1 MLDKSISVRSACC
14 LLANLNSHAY
24 DYVARQKV
32 GGLHLNFFIVEQLPT
47 LPPDAY
53 AARCPWDKRQSLE
66 KWVSERV
73 LKLTCTAND
82 MIPLAKAAGF
92 DPPVHKWR
100 EEERADLVAELDAA
114 YFLLYALE
122 RDDVEYILSTFQGAG
137 RSEAGLIDGLS
148 PAQRTLGAYDRL
160 RELAR
165 VAKS

>member
-1 MLDKSISVRSACC
+1 
-14 LLANLNSHAY
+14 
-24 DYVARQKV
+24 
-32 GGLHLNFFIVEQLPT
+32 
-47 LPPDAY
+47 
-53 AARCPWDKRQSLE
+53 
-66 KWVSERV
+66 
-73 LKLTCTAND
+73 

-165 VAKS
+165 GAKS